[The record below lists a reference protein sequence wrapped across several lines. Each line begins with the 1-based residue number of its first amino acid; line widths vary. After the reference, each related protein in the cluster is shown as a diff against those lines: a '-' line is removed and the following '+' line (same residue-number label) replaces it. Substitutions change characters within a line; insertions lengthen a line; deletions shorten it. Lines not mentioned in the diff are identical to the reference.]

1 MTGGCHCGAVRYEI
15 DGPIDRF
22 SLCHCDD
29 CRRIGGS
36 AFGAALVL
44 PAAGFRIVRGE
55 EALTPYESSP
65 GKFRCFCS
73 RCGTHIVARMTARPG
88 TVIVRAGTVDGD
100 PGVRPDM
107 HIWVRARAPWY
118 AIRDAL
124 PQYEEGYKPA

>member
-15 DGPIDRF
+15 TGSIDRF

-44 PAAGFRIVRGE
+44 PAAHFRILQGE
-55 EALTPYESSP
+55 DALIRYESSP
-65 GKFRCFCS
+65 GKFRCFCGT
-73 RCGTHIVARMTARPG
+73 CGTHIVARMNFKPD

-100 PGVRPDM
+100 PGILPGM
-107 HIWVRARAPWY
+107 HIWVDAKAAWY
-118 AIRDAL
+118 QIRDEL
-124 PQYEEGYKPA
+124 PVHRQGYKPA